1 MKRITYILVLVIIY
15 LISGARSCTNDAD
28 FQQMKEEKSVL
39 ASVDSI
45 KKAFVVGSPDDQ
57 HLRALETTA
66 KQKLI
71 DFTDYL
77 KIASD
82 SSLDKTFRHQAIEMA
97 GKLFISGKAETRNW
111 SKAYPGLNLP
121 ELEALPGKNLSG
133 GIPCSLQTAGI
144 LVRRPLT
151 SKNDST
157 FTGALSFYQECEPD
171 FKSNK
176 ADSLSGVILINIYAL
191 KVVKSFGKER
201 FPVWEVFLGDFNQNP

>member
-71 DFTDYL
+71 DFADYL
-77 KIASD
+77 KIASE

-133 GIPCSLQTAGI
+133 GIPCSESRCCAVSPLGAVTLSAHRSAGRRGQPSGCQTSIPCANTI
-144 LVRRPLT
+144 ERKFRERSLIT
-151 SKNDST
+151 AT
-157 FTGALSFYQECEPD
+157 TGA
-171 FKSNK
+171 
-176 ADSLSGVILINIYAL
+176 
-191 KVVKSFGKER
+191 R
-201 FPVWEVFLGDFNQNP
+201 